1 MIDKEKHMRNAA
13 QFHGEGDCYIH
24 TEMKN
29 GQQCETILAGDGLAI
44 LHGINSAISR
54 VARISGTSYDATLE
68 MLRDMNHAA
77 ERADRIRRNN

>member
-1 MIDKEKHMRNAA
+1 MIDKDKHMRNAE

-44 LHGINSAISR
+44 LHGICGEISR
-54 VARISGTSYDATLE
+54 VAQIRGATFEQTLE
-68 MLRDMNHAA
+68 A
-77 ERADRIRRNN
+77 IRKMYYMR